1 MFNFKKMSK
10 IIDIIVFYQMF
21 GIFLFFL
28 KKIFYNKNQNILV
41 LIVVIIQFIFFTN
54 F

>member
-1 MFNFKKMSK
+1 MFNFIKMSK
-10 IIDIIVFYQMF
+10 IIDIIVFYQLF
-21 GIFLFFL
+21 GIFLF
-28 KKIFYNKNQNILV
+28 KKKNFFIFENQNILV